1 MTDELYI
8 LIGALVA
15 LAVTGAGAAWF
26 AKLTPEKLKKAI
38 ADAIPGD
45 TYPERV
51 AIDIAVIAH
60 RAVEQRA
67 AAWGE
72 MTNQQRIDLFKDYF
86 KALLEVQQ
94 TGTWSELAIEAYG
107 EFNVWVQ
114 KNAPAIADLL
124 LGALAPEPP
133 VATSLVPMREIT
145 TGEAVR

>member
-1 MTDELYI
+1 MTDELTI
-8 LIGALVA
+8 LISALVA
-15 LAVTGAGAAWF
+15 VAITGAGVAWF
-26 AKLTPEKLKKAI
+26 RKLTPEKIRKAL

-67 AAWGE
+67 SAWGE
-72 MTNQQRIDLFKDYF
+72 MSNQQRINLFKDYF

-124 LGALAPEPP
+124 LGALAPDPP
-133 VATSLVPMREIT
+133 VTTSLVPVREIT